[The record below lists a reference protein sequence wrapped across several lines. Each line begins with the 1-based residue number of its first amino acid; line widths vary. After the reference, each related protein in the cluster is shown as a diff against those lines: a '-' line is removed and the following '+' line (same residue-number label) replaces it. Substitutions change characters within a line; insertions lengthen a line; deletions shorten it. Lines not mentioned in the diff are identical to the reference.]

1 MKAFRC
7 RIRLRQADRLFPRY
21 AKFFPVIRLRK
32 GNVFSRLRDRCCD
45 KRRLIC
51 LRLLFQSYGCYS
63 ARGRLVRHR
72 PHGSLIDFVK
82 RAALRGGPLCY
93 ATRRSVG
100 SLASSGTRAAASKR
114 VQPPIFVARDFKRNK
129 PAGSAFPYI
138 CSKSNSMRTRSKRPR
153 FGELVIH
160 AAMGGGLGI
169 FLSLMLIINEDVFR
183 AIINSSNPKTMILL
197 FIGMFSSVLAVGSAL
212 TGLIFSAIE
221 DSEAGP

>member
-1 MKAFRC
+1 M
-7 RIRLRQADRLFPRY
+7 
-21 AKFFPVIRLRK
+21 
-32 GNVFSRLRDRCCD
+32 G
-45 KRRLIC
+45 RR
-51 LRLLFQSYGCYS
+51 RRYS

-100 SLASSGTRAAASKR
+100 SLEFRTRAASKR

-129 PAGSAFPYI
+129 PAGSSFPYI
-138 CSKSNSMRTRSKRPR
+138 CSKSNPMRTRSKRPR

-160 AAMGGGLGI
+160 AAMGAGLGI

-183 AIINSSNPKTMILL
+183 AIINSSNPKTTILL